1 MSKNI
6 TTILANGTGQRFMSS
21 VPKQFHKINDKMII
35 EYVIEAA
42 KTSKTNDKIVI
53 ATNQKAFC
61 DYLKI
66 LSDKYPVEFLEG
78 GDTRNQTLNNVLTYI
93 KQQYPDSEKL
103 IVCDAVR
110 PLLSAE
116 LIDQYFSLLDDY
128 DAVVTAQHITD
139 SLGSYLFKE
148 VDRSQYY
155 LMQSP
160 EAFRFPLLSSVFNE
174 NSNLTEVT
182 QQLPDGSSIYLNF
195 EFVNNYKLTYPED
208 LVFLKTMI
216 DNRNSVHN

>member
-1 MSKNI
+1 MHKQQLFY
-6 TTILANGTGQRFMSS
+6 TILLYVHGKFDELVS
-21 VPKQFHKINDKMII
+21 QFCLLEN
-35 EYVIEAA
+35 
-42 KTSKTNDKIVI
+42 
-53 ATNQKAFC
+53 
-61 DYLKI
+61 
-66 LSDKYPVEFLEG
+66 FL
-78 GDTRNQTLNNVLTYI
+78 GDVLA
-93 KQQYPDSEKL
+93 S
-103 IVCDAVR
+103 
-110 PLLSAE
+110 
-116 LIDQYFSLLDDY
+116 LDDY